1 MKNFVS
7 EKVGRTFI
15 IRLEKGDL
23 LRESIEELSMKENI
37 KNAVVISGIAT
48 FDKAQLQMTTT
59 YGFPIEYFV
68 HTLEEPLELASLDG
82 TIIDFKPHIHGVIGN
97 ADHSWAGHILDGC
110 RILYLA
116 EIVIQELICQDL
128 KRKPNENGV
137 YLISDTEDLNSIYS

>member
-1 MKNFVS
+1 MKSFVS

-23 LRESIEELSMKENI
+23 LRESIEELAKKENI
-37 KNAVVISGIAT
+37 NNAVVLSGIAT

-59 YGFPIEYFV
+59 YDYPIEYYK

-82 TIIDFKPHIHGVIGN
+82 TIIDFSPHIHGVIGN
-97 ADHSWAGHILDGC
+97 AEHTWAGHLLDGC

-116 EIVIQELICQDL
+116 EIVIQEIICQDL
-128 KRKPNENGV
+128 IRKPDKNGV
-137 YLISDTEDLNSIYS
+137 FLISEK